1 MTTNQT
7 EYEHNLA
14 WYRRH
19 SLASPGF
26 RMSGSDS
33 EAKRESLRREAMALV
48 LDDRF
53 CFLAKQSWEFQ
64 VENKDAVIRGQW
76 GKVKFNKPRDDRS
89 DGESYLMKCFAGGL
103 LSDLCVICHG
113 NRYVSNPNGK
123 FPDACHN
130 CNFSERITGDRY
142 GTFKEPQTK
151 TDDGKENHPSCKLND
166 ANSPKG
172 RVLCRRCQSDL
183 AGHKE
188 LDINWVV
195 CATCASSGKSGNGAA
210 GSKFEG
216 IELIRGHGYDEK
228 QRIFDFDVSGAEGLE
243 HVDRSMRPF
252 KLTLQGEVFEV
263 GACELRDLLRAHKV
277 GKAFKPEGLKVI
289 IDFGGGCTR
298 EEIIYPR
305 EFDESG
311 GKDEQ

>member
-19 SLASPGF
+19 SIASPGF
-26 RMSGSDS
+26 RMSCSDS
-33 EAKRESLRREAMALV
+33 EAKRERLRREALDLV

-53 CFLAKQSWEFQ
+53 CFLAKQSWEFR
-64 VENKDAVIRGQW
+64 VENEDAVIRGQW

-142 GTFKEPQTK
+142 GSLKEPQTK
-151 TDDGKENHPSCKLND
+151 TDEDMKNTNDVKGTGYLGGVSSFAAHYAHMQYEMNHAD
-166 ANSPKG
+166 
-172 RVLCRRCQSDL
+172 
-183 AGHKE
+183 
-188 LDINWVV
+188 
-195 CATCASSGKSGNGAA
+195 
-210 GSKFEG
+210 
-216 IELIRGHGYDEK
+216 
-228 QRIFDFDVSGAEGLE
+228 GLE
-243 HVDRSMRPF
+243 GFDKDCLAVPGEFDTRT
-252 KLTLQGEVFEV
+252 TLRFVLDGESFDI
-263 GACELRDLLRAHKV
+263 GACELRRLLRAHKV
-277 GKAFKPEGLKVI
+277 EKARKPEGLRVLIKF
-289 IDFGGGCTR
+289 DGGYTR

-305 EFDESG
+305 AG